1 MRLQP
6 GCTRTRYVGEVRVA
20 ILCRPDLFPT
30 QHGAAARIVRSAEA
44 LVARGDQVVVL
55 TEDRDSYWRVTPT
68 GWVAVPY
75 GPRFRAFL
83 EWPLL
88 RNQTR
93 AERWCARVGYPK
105 EEFFLYRPIF
115 DPSWWSRAIYVGLR
129 ENIDVFQAEFPG
141 FAAPAVLAARAL
153 GARSFL
159 SQHNIEYDRL
169 RQMAGLDASILTRIR
184 RIEILLMQ
192 AVDQVLTCSEEDRQR
207 AEDAGVSEVVVLP
220 HGVDLANYHGQKLD
234 LRRTYGLP
242 PGQVLY
248 FHGTLHYAP
257 NTEAVAFL
265 AEELL
270 PHLPEQASIL
280 ISGMGAPLQY
290 ASERLAFTGAVEDL
304 PAHIQA
310 ADLCLCPLFAGGGT
324 RMKLLEYFA
333 GARAV
338 VSTPLGAEGLPVR
351 QDRELVLAE
360 RADFVRETLRLL
372 EEPARRERLGRMA
385 RRFAA
390 ARDWSAVGAGLQKL
404 HRGSKEDFVPIT
416 SIEGHLPPRQPSKPL
431 TLLLLLNRGC
441 NLRCVFCDLWDKPQ
455 HMPLPRVLHLLEEA
469 RHIGTRTLVLTG
481 GEPLL
486 HPELPRIIA
495 AARGLGLDVNLTS
508 NGTLLDRHYDRLVQA
523 GLQSISFSLDG
534 LSETHDRL
542 RGQKGAWART
552 WKALQHAVQDK
563 KLDCCVYFVVTRDNV
578 RELVPLWEQVR
589 ALGVRFDFWPVNDA
603 PDLYLRSDDD
613 RSAWTAAVAHIA
625 RHDPD
630 VARRAHYYAE
640 GLSYH
645 AGEKGPVRCLGLVDQ
660 YGVTYDGSLLPCCV
674 WGGDGLKVGN
684 VFDTPLSQLWSSPEV
699 QQHREKL
706 YGAGCSAGCY
716 NHSLYEFSVSTGES
730 HRVGWA
736 DNAGRSVTG

>member
-1 MRLQP
+1 M
-6 GCTRTRYVGEVRVA
+6 GVRVA

-44 LVARGDQVVVL
+44 LVACGDHVVVL
-55 TEDRDSYWRVTPT
+55 TEDRDQYWRVTPT
-68 GWVAVPY
+68 GWEAVPY

-88 RNQTR
+88 RNQAR
-93 AERWCARVGYPK
+93 AERWCARVGYPR

-115 DPSWWSRAIYVGLR
+115 DPSWWSRALYVGLR
-129 ENIDVFQAEFPG
+129 EHIEVFQAEFPG
-141 FAAPAVLAARAL
+141 FAAPAVIASRAL
-153 GARSFL
+153 GARSIL

-169 RQMAGLDASILTRIR
+169 RQMAGLDTSILTRIR

-192 AVDQVLTCSEEDRQR
+192 AVDQVLTCSEDDRQR
-207 AEDAGVSEVVVLP
+207 AEEAGVPEVVVVP
-220 HGVDLANYHGQKLD
+220 HGVDLANYQGQQRD
-234 LRRTYGLP
+234 LRRDYGLP
-242 PGQVLY
+242 PGPVLF

-265 AEELL
+265 AQELVPRL
-270 PHLPEQASIL
+270 PDGASLL
-280 ISGMGAPLQY
+280 ISGMGAPTQF
-290 ASERLAFTGAVEDL
+290 ASERLVFTGPVEDL
-304 PAHIQA
+304 AGHIQA

-338 VSTPLGAEGLPVR
+338 VATPLGAEGLPVKN
-351 QDRELVLAE
+351 DRELVLVE
-360 RADFVRETLRLL
+360 KADFVEETLRLMTD
-372 EEPARRERLGRMA
+372 PARRERLGRSA

-390 ARDWSAVGAGLQKL
+390 ARDWSAVGASLQNV
-404 HRGSKEDFVPIT
+404 HRGGKEDFVPRP

-431 TLLLLLNRGC
+431 TLLLLVNRGC

-455 HMPLPRVLHLLEEA
+455 NMPLPKVLELLTEA
-469 RHIGTRTLVLTG
+469 RQIGTRTLVLTG

-486 HPELPRIIA
+486 HPQLPQIIA
-495 AARGLGLDVNLTS
+495 AARSQGMDVNLTS

-534 LSETHDRL
+534 LPETHDRL

-552 WKALQHAVQDK
+552 WKALVHAVHDK
-563 KLDCCVYFVVTRDNV
+563 KLDCCVYFVVTRENV

-589 ALGVRFDFWPVNDA
+589 SLGVRFDFWPVNDA
-603 PDLYLRSDDD
+603 PDLYLRSADDQA
-613 RSAWTAAVAHIA
+613 AWTAAVAHIA
-625 RHDPD
+625 RFDRD

-640 GLSYH
+640 GLNYH

-706 YGAGCSAGCY
+706 YGEGCTAGCY
-716 NHSLYEFSVSTGES
+716 NHSLYEFAVSTGES
-730 HRVGWA
+730 HRVGGA
-736 DNAGRSVTG
+736 SRAAEPLTG

>member
-1 MRLQP
+1 M
-6 GCTRTRYVGEVRVA
+6 GVRVA

-44 LVARGDQVVVL
+44 LVAAGDQVVVL
-55 TEDRDSYWRVTPT
+55 TDDRNQYWRVRPT
-68 GWVAVPY
+68 GWEAVPY
-75 GPRFRAFL
+75 GPRLRAFL

-88 RNQTR
+88 RNQAR
-93 AERWCARVGYPK
+93 AERWCARVGYPR
-105 EEFFLYRPIF
+105 EEYFLYRPIF
-115 DPSWWSRAIYVGLR
+115 DPAWWSRALYVGLR
-129 ENIDVFQAEFPG
+129 EQIDVFQAEFPG
-141 FAAPAVLAARAL
+141 FAAPAVLAGRLL
-153 GARSFL
+153 GAKSFL

-207 AEDAGVSEVVVLP
+207 AEEAGVSEVVVLP
-220 HGVDLANYHGQKLD
+220 HGVDLANYQGQQRD
-234 LRRTYGLP
+234 LRKDYGLP
-242 PGQVLY
+242 PGPVLF

-265 AEELL
+265 AQELVPRL
-270 PHLPEQASIL
+270 PAGASLL
-280 ISGMGAPLQY
+280 ISGMGAPTQHG
-290 ASERLAFTGAVEDL
+290 SERLIFTGPVEDL

-338 VSTPLGAEGLPVR
+338 VSTPLGAEGLPVKN
-351 QDRELVLAE
+351 DRELVIAE
-360 RADFVRETLRLL
+360 KADFVEETLRLL
-372 EEPARRERLGRMA
+372 RDPSRRERLGRAA

-390 ARDWSAVGAGLQKL
+390 ARDWSAVGASLQKL
-404 HRGSKEDFVPIT
+404 HRGGKEDFVPRP

-431 TLLLLLNRGC
+431 TLLLLVNRGC
-441 NLRCVFCDLWDKPQ
+441 NLRCVFCDLWDKPEN
-455 HMPLPRVLHLLEEA
+455 MPLPKVLELLTEA
-469 RHIGTRTLVLTG
+469 RQIGTRTLVLTG

-486 HPELPRIIA
+486 HPQLPQIIA
-495 AARGLGLDVNLTS
+495 AARSQGMDVNLTS

-534 LSETHDRL
+534 LPETHDRL

-552 WKALQHAVQDK
+552 WKALVHAVHDK
-563 KLDCCVYFVVTRDNV
+563 KLDCCVYFVVTRENV

-589 ALGVRFDFWPVNDA
+589 SLGVRFDFWPVNDA
-603 PDLYLRSDDD
+603 PDLYLRSADDKA
-613 RSAWTAAVAHIA
+613 AWTAAVAHIA
-625 RHDPD
+625 RHDRD

-640 GLSYH
+640 GLNYH

-706 YGAGCSAGCY
+706 YGEGCTAGCY
-716 NHSLYEFSVSTGES
+716 NHSLYEFAVSTGES
-730 HRVGWA
+730 HRIGGTTSA
-736 DNAGRSVTG
+736 AAPQIG